1 MTNKDLPYSTGNS
14 NPTPGHIPTET
25 ITGKHNMHP
34 IVHWSTI
41 YIPSRTWKQPKPPS
55 TDEWI
60 KKMRYIHITENYSA
74 INKKNEIM
82 PFVTKRIGEDLR
94 VPWTARRSKQSI
106 LKENNPGY

>member
-82 PFVTKRIGEDLR
+82 PFVTKRIDIET
-94 VPWTARRSKQSI
+94 VI
-106 LKENNPGY
+106 LSEVRQTNITRYHLYVES

>member
-1 MTNKDLPYSTGNS
+1 MTNKDLLYSTGNS

-82 PFVTKRIGEDLR
+82 PFVTKRIDIET
-94 VPWTARRSKQSI
+94 VI
-106 LKENNPGY
+106 LSEVRQTNITRYHLYVES